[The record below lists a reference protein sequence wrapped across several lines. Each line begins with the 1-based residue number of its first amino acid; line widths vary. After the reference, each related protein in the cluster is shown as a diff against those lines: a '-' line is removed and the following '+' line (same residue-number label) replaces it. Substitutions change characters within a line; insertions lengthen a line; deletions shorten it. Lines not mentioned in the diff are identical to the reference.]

1 MHFTGRTAEK
11 QESIFKNKIT
21 GIRQLEIWIILDV
34 DRCSDDFRFGEHDAE

>member
-21 GIRQLEIWIILDV
+21 GIKQLQIWIILDV
-34 DRCSDDFRFGEHDAE
+34 DLYADDFRFGGHDAA